1 MALSIHPTADA
12 PAYQSPPSADDRYRF
27 VIFPSAR
34 AGMIIFEHVA
44 ERHPQL
50 FVPAH
55 GLVDRAVAS
64 GDLTGFAARSPGKA
78 DIYLPRWGQYCP
90 GLLIHSWHAGTP
102 RERFETIFQNYT
114 DQRLLLQLVREP
126 RAAVA
131 AQQNAYLRST
141 FWNYFLAA
149 VSSGPHAPAPTI
161 REPAAL
167 FESNAFGPMY
177 HRVHQLYGK
186 LFDTWHV
193 IDFSE
198 LMPDRFP
205 DTLRRAYDLI
215 GVEDYYE
222 ESFEYTYGSSFSGF
236 MNRFILGVDIG
247 GLQVEARLFPV
258 KEGLPLPKGFG
269 HFDCLVAQTGSV
281 ADRIEVTAPDLP
293 MGLFVAAQSWFN
305 VPGKLRT
312 WWVES
317 GEAAE
322 VLEQQ
327 FLPAFLAIAERTV
340 EAARPHLLS
349 AEDPRV
355 TVLFDAE
362 AQAGIDDFLERFPHV
377 AALWGY

>member
-1 MALSIHPTADA
+1 MALSAAATAEV
-12 PAYQSPPSADDRYRF
+12 PAHQTPQRPDDRYRF

-34 AGMIIFEHVA
+34 AGVIIFEHVA

-64 GDLTGFAARSPGKA
+64 GDFTGFGMRAAGQA
-78 DIYLPRWGQYCP
+78 DIYLPHWGDYCP

-102 RERFETIFQNYT
+102 RERFETIFEDYT
-114 DQRLLLQLVREP
+114 DRRLMIQLVREP

-131 AQQNAYLRST
+131 AQQNAYVRSKY
-141 FWNYFLAA
+141 WDYFLAA
-149 VSSGPHAPAPTI
+149 VTGGPGASVPAI
-161 REPAAL
+161 RKPAEL

-177 HRVHQLYGK
+177 HRVHELYGSF
-186 LFDTWHV
+186 FDTWHV

-198 LMPDRFP
+198 LMPERFP
-205 DTLRRAYDLI
+205 DTLRRAYALI
-215 GVEDYYE
+215 GVDDYFED
-222 ESFEYTYGSSFSGF
+222 SFDYTYGSAFSSF
-236 MNRFILGVDIG
+236 MNRFVLGVDIG
-247 GLQVEARLFPV
+247 GFHVEARLFPV
-258 KEGLPLPKGFG
+258 KEELPLPKGYG

-281 ADRIEVTAPDLP
+281 ADRIGVNAPDLP

-312 WWVES
+312 WWVDS
-317 GEAAE
+317 GEAAD
-322 VLEQQ
+322 VLERQ
-327 FLPAFLAIAERTV
+327 FIPAFLAIAERTV
-340 EAARPHLLS
+340 DAARPHLVS

-355 TVLFDAE
+355 TALFDDRAR
-362 AQAGIDDFLERFPHV
+362 AGIDAFLERFPHL